1 VWFRYLLLNQIAVS
15 ELEAEVKNGV
25 VRLIGLGFVLL
36 SALIV
41 VGSSWDVT
49 HSFHRQREQEIQT
62 KTRQIDFAEIAA
74 DVRAGKTVIVNV
86 GADWCLTCT
95 YNDKLVFGNIGVKN
109 LLDRYNVKMINVDW
123 TNYSAEILNFMSR
136 YGRRGIPF
144 YILFSPN
151 IPEGMVLPEIMTEK
165 DFREIIQNVAG

>member
-1 VWFRYLLLNQIAVS
+1 M
-15 ELEAEVKNGV
+15 

-74 DVRAGKTVIVNV
+74 DVRAGKPLLSMSEPI
-86 GADWCLTCT
+86 GA
-95 YNDKLVFGNIGVKN
+95 
-109 LLDRYNVKMINVDW
+109 
-123 TNYSAEILNFMSR
+123 
-136 YGRRGIPF
+136 
-144 YILFSPN
+144 
-151 IPEGMVLPEIMTEK
+151 
-165 DFREIIQNVAG
+165 